1 MYLHIYKYTNIHI
14 YIHIY
19 IHIFIHIYVSI
30 CIYIYIY
37 IWISTYIYIYLYV
50 YFAYIYFYIYIYI
63 YICISIF
70 VYFHIYICIYIY
82 TYIYTYICIYI
93 DIDVYVK
100 PDMHDKILQIP
111 DQAWELDVA
120 QQTADI
126 TAHLHRLLRE
136 GTDRTHRRCKK
147 IYRDDEAW
155 TLKNHKLATRKRIKA
170 TNGHLK
176 RQLLQCCFSAWR
188 TLRQPSTG
196 PEEGDSEF
204 CYGVTLRCRLV
215 NLVAQFRAQCSHLKK
230 VLI

>member
-1 MYLHIYKYTNIHI
+1 
-14 YIHIY
+14 
-19 IHIFIHIYVSI
+19 
-30 CIYIYIY
+30 
-37 IWISTYIYIYLYV
+37 
-50 YFAYIYFYIYIYI
+50 
-63 YICISIF
+63 
-70 VYFHIYICIYIY
+70 
-82 TYIYTYICIYI
+82 
-93 DIDVYVK
+93 
-100 PDMHDKILQIP
+100 MHDKILQIP

-230 VLI
+230 ALIQCKSKLLLQTWEQLPAETPAAHLLKQLRPFFGPTNPKKARQKTIPLLKNAQGEVCQPLRYGLTSSKTWKLDNVCL